1 MNNKGKGNALF
12 ILLIPLFIFLALV
25 ISDTVL
31 RFSEEKRFKSDTED
45 IINEVMDNEEIDYKD
60 YYKEIKKLYERKK
73 YKTDMLVVEADQY
86 NVHVE
91 NEDVFFGL
99 LTSLS
104 KTGEEF
110 EVKIF
115 NIDYL
120 TFKLKK
126 NSRFML
132 KVDVKKDLNG
142 KRVFEY
148 SE

>member
-31 RFSEEKRFKSDTED
+31 RFSEEKRFKSDTEE

-86 NVHVE
+86 NIHVE

-99 LTSLS
+99 FTSLS

-132 KVDVKKDLNG
+132 KVDVKNDLNG

>member
-12 ILLIPLFIFLALV
+12 IVLIPLFIFLTLV
-25 ISDTVL
+25 ILDTVF
-31 RFSEEKRFKSDTED
+31 RFCEEKRFKSDTEE

-91 NEDVFFGL
+91 NEGVFFCL
-99 LTSLS
+99 FTSLS

-132 KVDVKKDLNG
+132 KVDVKNDLNG

>member
-12 ILLIPLFIFLALV
+12 IVLIPLFIFLTLV
-25 ISDTVL
+25 ILDTVF
-31 RFSEEKRFKSDTED
+31 RFCEEKRFKSDTEE

-91 NEDVFFGL
+91 NEGVFFGL
-99 LTSLS
+99 FTSLS

-132 KVDVKKDLNG
+132 KVDVKNDLNG

>member
-12 ILLIPLFIFLALV
+12 IVLIPLFIFLALV
-25 ISDTVL
+25 ISDTVF
-31 RFSEEKRFKSDTED
+31 RFCEEKRFKSDTEE

-91 NEDVFFGL
+91 NEGVFFGL
-99 LTSLS
+99 FTSLS

-132 KVDVKKDLNG
+132 KVDVKNDLNG

>member
-12 ILLIPLFIFLALV
+12 IVLIPLFIFLTLV
-25 ISDTVL
+25 ISDTVF
-31 RFSEEKRFKSDTED
+31 RFCEEKRFKSDTEE

-91 NEDVFFGL
+91 NEGVFFGL
-99 LTSLS
+99 FTSLS

-132 KVDVKKDLNG
+132 KVDVKNDLNG

>member
-12 ILLIPLFIFLALV
+12 IVLIPLFIFLALV
-25 ISDTVL
+25 ISDTV
-31 RFSEEKRFKSDTED
+31 FIFCEEKKFKSDTEE

-73 YKTDMLVVEADQY
+73 YKTEMLVVEADQY

-91 NEDVFFGL
+91 NEGVFFGL
-99 LTSLS
+99 FTSLS

-132 KVDVKKDLNG
+132 KVDVKNDLNG